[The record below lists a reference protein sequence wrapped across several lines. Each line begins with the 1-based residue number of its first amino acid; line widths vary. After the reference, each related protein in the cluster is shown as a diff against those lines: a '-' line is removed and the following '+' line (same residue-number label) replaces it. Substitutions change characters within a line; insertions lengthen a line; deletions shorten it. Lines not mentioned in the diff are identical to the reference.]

1 MHSSPH
7 SEDPVPA
14 HRAVLDAVRDRD
26 PQAAET
32 AMRALLDQAGRDL
45 DRIDGP
51 DDLRDPDDTASER
64 QAPDDTEG
72 TGGQ

>member
-1 MHSSPH
+1 MEVVIESGLAHRDRIVHSSPH

-26 PQAAET
+26 PRAAEA

-51 DDLRDPDDTASER
+51 DDTK
-64 QAPDDTEG
+64 G
-72 TGGQ
+72 TGGR